1 MGKNFA
7 YILAFFLLA
16 LVAFLAMQI
25 IGIITDNPLPE
36 ATQKQIKQIN
46 PKLNTNVL
54 KDLKQPETN

>member
-16 LVAFLAMQI
+16 LVAFLAMQV
-25 IGIITDNPLPE
+25 IGIITDDPLPE

-46 PKLNTNVL
+46 PKLNTDVL
-54 KDLKQPETN
+54 KDLKQSESN